1 MSGLRVEHP
10 RHYGRWIAS
19 IIAVGILALILF
31 DILGNPRFYWDVVL
45 EYVFSERI
53 VNGFLV
59 TIALTV
65 ASMTT
70 GILLG
75 IVLALLQVSK
85 VPLLAALAN
94 LYIWFFRGTPLLV
107 QVIFWYNIAALY
119 PEITIGIPHAVTFVT
134 LDANQI
140 ITPIMAGLLALSLNE
155 GAYMAEIVRAGL
167 IAVDEGQREAADSIG
182 MSKARAIRR
191 IILPQAMR
199 IIIPPTGNQAIGM
212 LKTTSL
218 VSVVA
223 VPELLYTAQ
232 NIAAT
237 NYKTIPLLIAASLWY
252 IAATTLLSIV
262 QYVIESHYSK
272 GAGPKSGQKLGRLIL
287 DNLTTWKGRQQNP
300 QGTTPNQGKV
310 AEGATQS

>member
-1 MSGLRVEHP
+1 MSTLRVEQP

-19 IIAVGILALILF
+19 IIAAGLLIL
-31 DILGNPRFYWDVVL
+31 ILYDVIGNPRFYWDVVL
-45 EYVFSERI
+45 EYVFSERLI
-53 VNGFLV
+53 NGFLV
-59 TIALTV
+59 TILLTAV
-65 ASMTT
+65 SMTA
-70 GILLG
+70 GIILG
-75 IVLALLQVSK
+75 VILALSQVSK
-85 VPLLAALAN
+85 IPLLAAVAN

-119 PEITIGIPHAVTFVT
+119 PEITIGIPHVVTFIT
-134 LDANQI
+134 LDANQLV
-140 ITPIMAGLLALSLNE
+140 TPLMAGLLALSLNE

-167 IAVDEGQREAADSIG
+167 LSVDSGQREAADSIG
-182 MSKARAIRR
+182 MSRARSIRR

-237 NYKTIPLLIAASLWY
+237 NYKTIPLLISASLWY

-262 QYVIESHYSK
+262 QYFIESHYSK
-272 GAGPKSGQKLGRLIL
+272 GSGPKSKTNFAGFLIT
-287 DNLTTWKGRQQNP
+287 NLITWNANRKSTQQITQPRNSP
-300 QGTTPNQGKV
+300 L
-310 AEGATQS
+310 EGAKQP